1 MAAIPNLQ
9 SAIRNSLAMHRVLAI
24 ARLTLKSAFGYRLFW
39 VMAALLVAAVVGLP
53 LVLKDVDTAE
63 GLAEIL
69 LTYTLSAITVLLG
82 IATLWLSCGTL
93 ARDIEDCQIQVV
105 CTKPVARWQVW
116 LGKWLGILALDAIL
130 LAISGTA
137 VFMLVQWRSHKL
149 PIEEQAKLRSEIF
162 VGRAAARERPPDIMA
177 EARRRAQKWLKDW
190 QAKNPSAQ
198 FTNPDEIKQIN
209 NLILA
214 QVRSEK
220 EEVASHYQ
228 NQWII
233 PLSSLPPGVRSQP
246 MQLRVKFHVGD
257 PVPKTFYPI
266 LWRIGPTN
274 SPNPQFIDESLPP
287 DSFQE
292 INISP
297 LLDDNGVLTVICA
310 NPNDTS
316 LFFPI
321 EDGFELLYRESSFA
335 VNFARGLTVILCW
348 LGLLSA
354 MGLASASFLSFPV
367 AAFCSLAVLMVGLST
382 GTLSAVQESKSI
394 FPYDS
399 RGQPGP
405 IKKFIDSFSVPAFG
419 AVLKVVKL
427 VEGFS
432 PVDDLSTGHSV
443 TWGQLGRAVEQIVL
457 LMGGFFAVA
466 GILLFN
472 RRELAA
478 VQANG

>member
-1 MAAIPNLQ
+1 
-9 SAIRNSLAMHRVLAI
+9 MHRVLAI

-93 ARDIEDCQIQVV
+93 ARDVEDCQIQVV

-116 LGKWLGILALDAIL
+116 LGKWLGIVALNALL
-130 LAISGTA
+130 LAISGTT
-137 VFMLVQWRSHKL
+137 VFMLVQWRSHRL
-149 PIEEQAKLRSEIF
+149 PAEEQTKLRSEIF
-162 VGRAAARERPPDIMA
+162 VGRAAARERAPDIMA
-177 EARRRAQKWLKDW
+177 EARRRAQKWLSDW
-190 QAKNPSAQ
+190 QAKNPSEQ
-198 FTNPDEIKQIN
+198 FTNPDEIKVVN

-214 QVRSEK
+214 QVRSEV
-220 EEVASHYQ
+220 EEIASHYRRNWQ
-228 NQWII
+228 IN
-233 PLSSLPPGVRSQP
+233 LSSLPPDVRSQP

-257 PVPKTFYPI
+257 PYPKTSYPVV
-266 LWRIGPTN
+266 WWIGPTN
-274 SPNPQFIDESLPP
+274 SPNPQTIEESLPP

-297 LLDDNGVLTVICA
+297 LLDADGVLDVVCG

-316 LFFPI
+316 LFFPL
-321 EDGFELLYRESSFA
+321 EDGFEVLYRESGFG
-335 VNFARGLTVILCW
+335 VNFARGLAVILCW
-348 LGLLSA
+348 LALLSA
-354 MGLASASFLSFPV
+354 MALASASFLSFPV

-382 GTLSAVQESKSI
+382 GTLSAVQENKSI

-399 RGQPGP
+399 QGKPGQ
-405 IKKFIDSFSVPAFG
+405 IQKFIDSVSVPVFG
-419 AVLKVVKL
+419 AVLKLVKL
-427 VEGFS
+427 VEDFS
-432 PVDDLSTGHSV
+432 PVADLSTGHSI

-466 GILLFN
+466 GVLLFN

-478 VQANG
+478 VQANA

>member
-1 MAAIPNLQ
+1 
-9 SAIRNSLAMHRVLAI
+9 MHRVLAI
-24 ARLTLKSAFGYRLFW
+24 ARLTLKSALGYRLFW

-93 ARDIEDCQIQVV
+93 ARDVEECQIQVV

-116 LGKWLGILALDAIL
+116 LGKWLGILALDAML
-130 LAISGTA
+130 LAISGTT

-177 EARRRAQKWLKDW
+177 EARKRAQKWLKDW
-190 QAKNPSAQ
+190 QARNPSAQ
-198 FTNPDEIKQIN
+198 FTNPDEIKQVN

-214 QVRSEK
+214 QVRSET
-220 EEVASHYQ
+220 EEIAPGYRRL
-228 NQWII
+228 WKI

-257 PVPKTFYPI
+257 PNPKTSYPV
-266 LWRIGPTN
+266 LWWIGPTN
-274 SPNPQFIDESLPP
+274 SPTPQYIAESLPP
-287 DSFQE
+287 DTFQE

-297 LLDDNGVLTVICA
+297 LLDDNGVLYVICG
-310 NPNDTS
+310 NPNNTS
-316 LFFPI
+316 LFFPM
-321 EDGFELLYRESSFA
+321 EDGFELLYRESGFA
-335 VNFARGLTVILCW
+335 LNFARGLTVILCW
-348 LGLLSA
+348 LALLSA

-367 AAFCSLAVLMVGLST
+367 AAFCSLAVLLVGLST
-382 GTLSAVQESKSI
+382 STLSAVQETKSI

-399 RGQPGP
+399 QGQPGP
-405 IKKFIDSFSVPAFG
+405 VKKFINSITVPVFG
-419 AVLKVVKL
+419 AVLKVDEL
-427 VEGFS
+427 IEGFS

-478 VQANG
+478 VQANA